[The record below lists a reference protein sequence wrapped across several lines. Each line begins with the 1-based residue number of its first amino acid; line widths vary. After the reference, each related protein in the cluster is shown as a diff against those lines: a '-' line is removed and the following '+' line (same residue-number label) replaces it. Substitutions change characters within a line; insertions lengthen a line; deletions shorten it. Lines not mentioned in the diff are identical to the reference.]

1 MTNSWTDIKN
11 TDLVLIMGG
20 NAAEAH
26 PCGFKWVTE
35 AMQHRKAKLIVV
47 DPRFTR
53 SAAVADVYAPLRVG
67 TDIAFLGGVINHLL
81 STNKIHL
88 DYVKL
93 NTDASF
99 LTKPEYTFD
108 NGNFSGYDE
117 AKRSYNK
124 ASWGYQVGPDGYVK
138 VDETLQDPLCVFQQM
153 KKHYARYTP
162 ELVSQITGTPKDQ
175 FLKIADMLAATSTP
189 DKVMTICYALGW
201 TQHSVGSQNI
211 RAMAMI
217 QLLLGNMGRPG
228 GGINAL
234 RGHANVQ
241 GITDM
246 CAYSEVLSGYL
257 SAPTDADVD
266 RATYLAART
275 GKPLRPNQMTFTQNF
290 PKWHTSLMKAYF
302 GNAATKDNDFGYH
315 WIPKRDTAYD
325 ILAIFERMHQGKVN
339 GFLVQGFN
347 PLAAVPNKK
356 KLSAGLAKLK
366 YLVVMDPL
374 ETETSE
380 FWKNFGP
387 LNDVKPEEIK
397 TEVFRFPA
405 SCFAEETGSFTNSS
419 RVISWKEKAVDPP
432 GEAKTDSE
440 IMARLFVKLR
450 EMYAKDGGTLPEPI
464 QALSWPYVVPAVPS
478 SQELLREISGRA
490 LADLYAPPPA
500 PPVPPYPQSK
510 QTAATQ
516 AAEAPTAGAGDSKAA
531 AQAVGAGAAAAMAS
545 RSPSAAVKPGAAT
558 TTAST
563 APSGAPARGPAGP
576 SGPPIVT
583 TPTAPP
589 IVKAGEQ
596 LPGFAVL
603 RDDGTTACGNW
614 IYAGCW
620 SQAGNLTARRD
631 TSDPTGL
638 GVFPN
643 WGFSWPANRR
653 ILYNR
658 ASADKDGKPWDPTRR
673 YMAWNGTS
681 WAGGADVPDMRPDAA
696 PEQGVGA
703 FIMNPEGVARLHAVG
718 MNEGPFPE
726 HYEPFETPVGVNLM
740 CPSNPKAVSN
750 PAARVYKGDLEA
762 FGKKEEFPYAATT
775 YRLTEHLHYWTK
787 HARSNAIVQPAPFV
801 EIGEELAREK
811 GIKQG
816 DRVKVRSNRGE
827 VIAACVV
834 TKRMKALD
842 VNGKKVH
849 HVGIPIHWGF
859 KGVTQN
865 GYLANALTPFV
876 GDANSQTPEFKAFLV
891 NIEKA

>member
-1 MTNSWTDIKN
+1 
-11 TDLVLIMGG
+11 MGG

-53 SAAVADVYAPLRVG
+53 TAAVADYYAPIRVG
-67 TDIAFLGGVINHLL
+67 TDIAFLAGVINYLL
-81 STNKIHL
+81 SNNKIHL

-93 NTDASF
+93 NTDATF
-99 LTKPEYTFD
+99 LVKPGYSFD
-108 NGNFSGYDE
+108 NGFFSGYDE
-117 AKRSYNK
+117 AKRSYDK
-124 ASWGYQVGPDGYVK
+124 SSWGYQMGEDGFVK
-138 VDETLQDPLCVFQQM
+138 VDDTLQDPQCVFQQM

-162 ELVSQITGTPKDQ
+162 EMVSSITGTPKEQ
-175 FLKIADMLAATSTP
+175 FLKVAEMLAGSAAT

-211 RAMAMI
+211 RTMAMI

-246 CAYSEVLSGYL
+246 CAYSEVLSGYQ

-266 RATYLAART
+266 RATYLASRT
-275 GKPLRPNQMTFTQNF
+275 GKPLRPGQMAFTQNF
-290 PKWHTSLMKAYF
+290 PKWNTSLMKAYY
-302 GNAATKDNDFGYH
+302 GAAATKDNDFAYD
-315 WIPKRDTAYD
+315 WLPKRDTGYD
-325 ILAIFERMHQGKVN
+325 ILAMFERMHQGKMN
-339 GFLVQGFN
+339 GFICQGFN

-356 KLSAGLAKLK
+356 KLSQGLAKLK

-374 ETETSE
+374 ETETGE

-387 LNDVKPEEIK
+387 LNDVDPKQIQ
-397 TEVFRFPA
+397 TEVFRFPT

-432 GEAKTDSE
+432 GEAKPDSE

-450 EMYAKDGGTLPEPI
+450 AMYAKDGGALPEPI
-464 QALSWPYVVPAVPS
+464 AALSWPYINANVPQSGEV
-478 SQELLREISGRA
+478 LREINGKA
-490 LADLYAPPPA
+490 LADVFAIPAPGAKVDPKAPPPA
-500 PPVPPYPQSK
+500 PL
-510 QTAATQ
+510 
-516 AAEAPTAGAGDSKAA
+516 
-531 AQAVGAGAAAAMAS
+531 
-545 RSPSAAVKPGAAT
+545 
-558 TTAST
+558 
-563 APSGAPARGPAGP
+563 
-576 SGPPIVT
+576 
-583 TPTAPP
+583 
-589 IVKAGEQ
+589 VKAGEQ
-596 LPGFAVL
+596 LPAFAML
-603 RDDGTTACGNW
+603 RDDGSTSCGNW
-614 IYAGCW
+614 IYCGSW
-620 SQAGNLTARRD
+620 SQAGNMTARRD
-631 TSDPTGL
+631 NSDPTGL

-643 WGFSWPANRR
+643 WGFAWPANRR

-658 ASADKDGKPWDPTRR
+658 ASADANGKPWDPSRK
-673 YMAWNGTS
+673 YLAWNGTS
-681 WAGGADVPDMRPDAA
+681 WAGGADIPDMRPDAA

-775 YRLTEHLHYWTK
+775 YRLTEHFHFWTK
-787 HARSNAIVQPAPFV
+787 HAKSNAITQPAPFV
-801 EIGEELAREK
+801 EIGEELAKEK

-816 DRVKVRSNRGE
+816 DMVKVRSNRGE
-827 VIAACVV
+827 VHAACVV
-834 TKRMKALD
+834 TKRMKGLL

-891 NIEKA
+891 NIEKVG

>member
-35 AMQHRKAKLIVV
+35 AMQTRKARLIVV

-53 SAAVADVYAPLRVG
+53 SAAVADIYAPIRVG
-67 TDIAFLGGVINHLL
+67 TDIAFLAGVINYLL
-81 STNKIHL
+81 SNNKIHL
-88 DYVKL
+88 DYAKL
-93 NTDASF
+93 NTDISF
-99 LTKPEYTFD
+99 LVKPEYKYD
-108 NGNFSGYDE
+108 NGFFSGYDE

-124 ASWGYQVGPDGYVK
+124 ASWGYQMGEDGYVK
-138 VDETLQDPLCVFQQM
+138 VDETLQDPLTVYQQM
-153 KKHYARYTP
+153 KTHFGRYTP
-162 ELVSQITGTPKDQ
+162 DQVSKITGTPKDA
-175 FLKIADMLAATSTP
+175 FLKICEAIGATSAP

-211 RAMAMI
+211 RTMAMI

-228 GGINAL
+228 GGVNAL

-246 CAYSEVLSGYL
+246 CAYSEVMSGYL
-257 SAPTDADVD
+257 SSPTDADVD
-266 RATYLAART
+266 RETFLKART
-275 GKPLRPNQMTFTQNF
+275 GKPLRPNQMAFTQNF
-290 PKWHTSLMKAYF
+290 PKWHTSLMKAYY
-302 GNAATKDNDFGYH
+302 GAAATKENDFAYD
-315 WIPKRDTAYD
+315 WFPKRDGAYD

-356 KLSAGLAKLK
+356 KLSAALAKLK
-366 YLVVMDPL
+366 YLVIMDPL

-387 LNDVKPEEIK
+387 LNDVDPAQIK
-397 TEVFRFPA
+397 TEVFRFPT

-419 RVISWKEKAVDPP
+419 RVINWKEKAVDPP

-440 IMARLFVKLR
+440 IMARLFMKLR
-450 EMYAKDGGTLPEPI
+450 GLYAKDGGTLPEPVA
-464 QALSWPYVVPAVPS
+464 ALSWPYLNANVPTSA
-478 SQELLREISGRA
+478 ELLREINGRA
-490 LADLYAPPPA
+490 LADVMPLPAPAPAAAPAAGAKPAVAAAPAAPAAPP
-500 PPVPPYPQSK
+500 
-510 QTAATQ
+510 
-516 AAEAPTAGAGDSKAA
+516 
-531 AQAVGAGAAAAMAS
+531 
-545 RSPSAAVKPGAAT
+545 
-558 TTAST
+558 
-563 APSGAPARGPAGP
+563 
-576 SGPPIVT
+576 
-583 TPTAPP
+583 TPL
-589 IVKAGEQ
+589 VKAGEQ
-596 LPGFAVL
+596 LPGFAML
-603 RDDGTTACGNW
+603 RDDGSTSCGNW
-614 IYAGCW
+614 IYCGVW
-620 SQAGNLTARRD
+620 SQAGNLSARRD
-631 TSDPTGL
+631 TADPTGL
-638 GVFPN
+638 GVFPG
-643 WGFSWPANRR
+643 WGYSWPANRR

-658 ASADKDGKPWDPTRR
+658 ASADKNGKPWDPSRK
-673 YMAWNGTS
+673 YLAWNGSS

-696 PEQGVGA
+696 PEQNVGA

-740 CPSNPKAVSN
+740 CPGNAKAVSN

-787 HARSNAIVQPAPFV
+787 HARSNAVVQPAPFV
-801 EIGEELAREK
+801 EIGEDLAREK

-816 DRVKVRSNRGE
+816 DKVKVRSNRGE

-834 TKRMKALD
+834 TKRMKGLD

-891 NIEKA
+891 NIEKVG

>member
-1 MTNSWTDIKN
+1 MTNSWNDIKN

-35 AMQHRKAKLIVV
+35 AQQHRKAKLIVV

-53 SAAVADVYAPLRVG
+53 SAAVADYYAPIRVG
-67 TDIAFLGGVINHLL
+67 TDIAFLAGVINYLL
-81 STNKIHL
+81 INNKIHL

-99 LTKPEYTFD
+99 LVKDEYGFD
-108 NGNFSGYDE
+108 NGFFTGYNE
-117 AKRSYNK
+117 GSRSYNK
-124 ASWGYQVGPDGYVK
+124 ASWGYQMGPDGFVK
-138 VDETLQDPLCVFQQM
+138 TDDTLQDPQCVFQLM
-153 KKHYARYTP
+153 KKHFSRYTP
-162 ELVSQITGTPKDQ
+162 EMVSKITGTPKDQ
-175 FLKIADMLAATSTP
+175 FLKVAEMLGETSAT
-189 DKVMTICYALGW
+189 DKVMTILYALGW

-211 RAMAMI
+211 RTMAMI

-228 GGINAL
+228 GGVNAL

-246 CAYSEVLSGYL
+246 CALPENLSGYMN
-257 SAPTDADVD
+257 APTDSDDTRVK
-266 RATYLAART
+266 YLAART
-275 GKPLRPNQMTFTQNF
+275 GKAIRPNQMAFTQNF
-290 PKWHTSLMKAYF
+290 PKWHTSLMKAYY
-302 GNAATKDNDFGYH
+302 GNAATKDNDFAYD
-315 WIPKRDTAYD
+315 WLPKRDGAYD
-325 ILAIFERMHQGKVN
+325 VLAMFELMHQGKMN
-339 GFLVQGFN
+339 GFLCQGFN

-366 YLVVMDPL
+366 YMVVFDPL

-387 LNDVKPEEIK
+387 LNDVDPTKIR
-397 TEVFRFPA
+397 TEVFRLPT
-405 SCFAEETGSFTNSS
+405 SCFAEETGTFTNSS

-432 GEAKTDSE
+432 GQSKADSE
-440 IMARLFVKLR
+440 IISRLFMKLR
-450 EMYAKDGGTLPEPI
+450 ELYAKDGGKLPEPI
-464 QALSWPYVVPAVPS
+464 AALTWNYSNPS
-478 SQELLREISGRA
+478 SPAPDEVLREINGRA
-490 LADLYAPPPA
+490 LVNLLAPPDPKNPDA
-500 PPVPPYPQSK
+500 PRAVQV
-510 QTAATQ
+510 AAGTQ
-516 AAEAPTAGAGDSKAA
+516 LA
-531 AQAVGAGAAAAMAS
+531 
-545 RSPSAAVKPGAAT
+545 
-558 TTAST
+558 
-563 APSGAPARGPAGP
+563 
-576 SGPPIVT
+576 
-583 TPTAPP
+583 
-589 IVKAGEQ
+589 
-596 LPGFAVL
+596 GFALL

-614 IYAGCW
+614 IYCG
-620 SQAGNLTARRD
+620 SFGPTGNLTQRRD
-631 TSDPTGL
+631 TSDPSGL
-638 GVFPN
+638 GVFPG

-658 ASADKDGKPWDPTRR
+658 ASADAQGKPWDPSRK
-673 YMAWNGTS
+673 YLAWNGT
-681 WAGGADVPDMRPDAA
+681 WAGGVDVPDIRPDAA
-696 PEQGVGA
+696 PEQNVGP
-703 FIMNPEGVARLHAVG
+703 FIMNPEGVARLYAVA

-740 CPSNPKAVSN
+740 CPTNPKAVSN

-775 YRLTEHLHYWTK
+775 YRLTEHLHFWTK
-787 HARSNAIVQPAPFV
+787 HSRSNAITQPAPFV

-816 DRVKVRSNRGE
+816 DRVKVKSNRGE
-827 VIAACVV
+827 VFAACVV
-834 TKRMKALD
+834 TKRMKALE

-876 GDANSQTPEFKAFLV
+876 GDANSQTPEYKAFLV

>member
-1 MTNSWTDIKN
+1 MTNHWVDIKN
-11 TDLVLIMGG
+11 ADLVLIMGG

-26 PCGFKWVTE
+26 PCGFKWVIE
-35 AMQHRKAKLIVV
+35 AKQHNKAKLLVV

-53 SAAVADVYAPLRVG
+53 SAAMSDYYAPIRAG
-67 TDIAFLGGVINHLL
+67 TDIAFLGGVINYLL
-81 STNKIHL
+81 SNNKIHL

-93 NTDASF
+93 NTDATF
-99 LTKPEYTFD
+99 LLKEGFTYD
-108 NGNFSGYDE
+108 NGFFSGYSAD
-117 AKRSYNK
+117 KRSYDK
-124 ASWGYQVGPDGYVK
+124 STWGYQMGEDGFVK
-138 VDETLQDPLCVFQQM
+138 VDETLQHPQCVFQQLR
-153 KKHYARYTP
+153 KHYARYTP
-162 ELVSQITGTPKDQ
+162 ELVSQITGTPKDA
-175 FLKIADMLAATSTP
+175 FLKVAETIAGTSAP

-211 RAMAMI
+211 RTMAMI

-228 GGINAL
+228 GGVNAL

-246 CAYSEVLSGYL
+246 CAYSEVMSGYL

-266 RATYLAART
+266 RETFLKSRT
-275 GKPLRPNQMTFTQNF
+275 GKPLRPNQMAFTQNF
-290 PKWHTSLMKAYF
+290 PKWHTSLMKTYF
-302 GNAATKDNDFGYH
+302 GDAATKDNDFAYD
-315 WIPKRDTAYD
+315 WFPKRDGAYD
-325 ILAIFERMHQGKVN
+325 ILAIFERMHQGKLN

-356 KLSAGLAKLK
+356 KLSAALARLK

-387 LNDVKPEEIK
+387 LNDVKPEDIK
-397 TEVFRFPA
+397 TEVFRLPT

-432 GEAKTDSE
+432 GEAKVDSE
-440 IMARLFVKLR
+440 IIARLFVKLR
-450 EMYAKDGGTLPEPI
+450 TAYAKEGGALPEPVA
-464 QALSWPYVVPAVPS
+464 ALQWPYLNANVPQSA
-478 SQELLREISGRA
+478 ELLREINGKA
-490 LADLYAPPPA
+490 LADVLAPPDPKDPKA
-500 PPVPPYPQSK
+500 P
-510 QTAATQ
+510 
-516 AAEAPTAGAGDSKAA
+516 
-531 AQAVGAGAAAAMAS
+531 QAVL
-545 RSPSAAVKPGAAT
+545 
-558 TTAST
+558 
-563 APSGAPARGPAGP
+563 
-576 SGPPIVT
+576 
-583 TPTAPP
+583 
-589 IVKAGEQ
+589 VKAGDQ
-596 LPGFAVL
+596 LPGFAML
-603 RDDGTTACGNW
+603 RDDGSTTCGNW
-614 IYAGCW
+614 IYCGVW
-620 SQAGNLTARRD
+620 GPTGNLSARRD
-631 TSDPTGL
+631 TADPTGL

-643 WGFSWPANRR
+643 WGYSWPANRR

-658 ASADKDGKPWDPTRR
+658 ASADANGKPWDPSRK
-673 YMAWNGTS
+673 YLAWNGKS

-696 PEQGVGA
+696 PDQGVGA

-740 CPSNPKAVSN
+740 CPTNPKAVSN

-787 HARSNAIVQPAPFV
+787 HSRSNAVVQPAPFV
-801 EIGEELAREK
+801 EIGEDLAKEK
-811 GIKQG
+811 GIRHG
-816 DRVKVRSNRGE
+816 DKVKVRSNRGE
-827 VIAACVV
+827 VVAACVV
-834 TKRMKALD
+834 TKRIKGLD